1 MEKDSLFRKML
12 TRREFIKRGAGTAV
26 GIGLGIS
33 SLGTILIGAGEKKK
47 AKGELDKVTWIS
59 PRGTL
64 EVMDDY
70 NLWVPIEMGYFE
82 ELGLDVTLEP
92 GPMDAFACTKFVDQ
106 NQADLGYPSP
116 GILTASVDQGMNVIM
131 AYEMMIGSV
140 WKFAVRPDS
149 DIKSPKELAGKTIA
163 LGDMGWKVIVDP
175 LLVELGIDPNSVNYV
190 AAGQQWGQMVAQGKA
205 DAALAWLALDVQWE
219 AAGIKLK
226 YFEGSDFSVMPSN
239 GYCVRKTDL
248 DDPKKRDV
256 LVRFLKGTS
265 MGLHFGRFN
274 PQAAAQIVYERFP
287 AVREQMTPEV
297 ALESMRQLA
306 YAYVEGERRGLGYGA
321 FVPSGWQKYLDIIYQ
336 LGQTKRHLTLEETI
350 TDELVEEAND
360 FDRKRVEKDAKS
372 FKLNDTWK
380 NVKPKGPFF

>member
-1 MEKDSLFRKML
+1 MEKGNLFRKKL